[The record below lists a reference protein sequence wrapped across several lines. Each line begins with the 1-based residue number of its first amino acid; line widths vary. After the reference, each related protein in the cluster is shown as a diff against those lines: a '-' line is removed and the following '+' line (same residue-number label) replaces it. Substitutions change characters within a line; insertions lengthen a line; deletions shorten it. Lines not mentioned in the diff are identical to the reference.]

1 MAAQR
6 YDSVIQFCCR
16 PVQEEHCSCRS
27 SMRARGCVLCCCGR
41 ACADHYHANQA
52 KLDIRNDNLDANCLK
67 GSLGVAG
74 QRQEIETEGSSALIG
89 ARAACIWWTSYDVGH
104 GEVFLVGAAWK
115 RGTAVVAADVVRP
128 VFRKYLALRSGWEWQ
143 VPLYGDKPLGS
154 IAGCTDWILSCMR
167 DGSLYIEELITDRVS
182 PAEVPAAYADLW
194 EHPAEHMGVVI
205 DWQRM

>member
-1 MAAQR
+1 VVLECSGQERSLLTALSLAAR
-6 YDSVIQFCCR
+6 
-16 PVQEEHCSCRS
+16 
-27 SMRARGCVLCCCGR
+27 
-41 ACADHYHANQA
+41 
-52 KLDIRNDNLDANCLK
+52 
-67 GSLGVAG
+67 
-74 QRQEIETEGSSALIG
+74 
-89 ARAACIWWTSYDVGH
+89 H

-115 RGTAVVAADVVRP
+115 RGTSVVAADVVRP

-154 IAGCTDWILSCMR
+154 IAGCTDWILGCMR

-205 DWQRM
+205 DWQRA